1 MWAALVALLQAIP
14 VIGRIINKL
23 IPTRKERE
31 SDSIRR
37 QKQRERQAIDDW
49 IDRGGGP
56 LSK

>member
-31 SDSIRR
+31 VESIRR
-37 QKQRERQAIDDW
+37 EKQRAAGD
-49 IDRGGGP
+49 
-56 LSK
+56 

>member
-1 MWAALVALLQAIP
+1 LQAIP
-14 VIGRIINKL
+14 VIGGIIDKL

-49 IDRGGGP
+49 IDRGSGP